1 MAVTVVNQTDTF
13 DQWRV
18 KTNDISSN
26 VGDVATLA
34 TTDTSSV
41 VAAINE
47 LDSRVGELVDLD
59 TSAITNI
66 VGAVNEL
73 QTELGEPTNLTTTA
87 KTSAVDAINEHDTE
101 IGDLNILQGS
111 ESNLVDAVNNSRSF
125 SIAIS
130 IALG

>member
-18 KTNDISSN
+18 KTNDISSDL
-26 VGDVATLA
+26 GDVSTLA
-34 TTDTSSV
+34 TTDTTSV

-47 LDSRVGELVDLD
+47 LDTRVGELLDLD
-59 TSAITNI
+59 TSEITNV

-73 QTELGEPTNLTTTA
+73 QTELGEPANLTTTA
-87 KTSAVDAINEHDTE
+87 KTSAVDAINEHDGE
-101 IGDLNILQGS
+101 IGDLNNLQGS
-111 ESNLVDAVNNSRSF
+111 ETNLVEAVNNTRSF